1 MKRFFLGLYLILTCL
16 GANAQ
21 LKTPGDS
28 ATISLIT
35 CSPGKEVYAQFGHTA
50 IRVNDPNNG
59 IDVVFNYG
67 IFSFDTP
74 NFYYKFV
81 KGETDY
87 QLGVYDTRYFI
98 PEYQERNS
106 MVWEQVLNLTSP
118 EKQRLIQSLLIN
130 NEPQNRLYRYN
141 FIFDNCATR
150 PRDMIL
156 KALDGKIENRAI
168 NETKTFRQWVGN
180 YVGEKT
186 WVKFGIDL
194 TFGLDADK
202 LASREASMFLPEI
215 LMKEMQTVRIL
226 ASNGTTRNLVS
237 ENNILVDKVP
247 EKPEVFTWFSEPMLM
262 CTLLLIIG
270 IFITVWDTKRKRHY
284 KPFDSALLIVSGIT
298 GLIVFYL
305 MFFSVHPLVKY
316 NYNLLW
322 LNPLNLLAGIMLW
335 FRRFRFIVFY
345 FQLLNILLLVGAL
358 IVFALT
364 LQELN
369 VATFP
374 LIVLL
379 LIRSTSWFAIKK
391 SKQKKNKEVKKSTI
405 K

>member
-1 MKRFFLGLYLILTCL
+1 MKRFFFSLYLIFTCL
-16 GANAQ
+16 GINAQ
-21 LKTPGDS
+21 LNLPGDS

-50 IRVNDPNNG
+50 IRVNDPKNG

-106 MVWEQVLNLTSP
+106 MVWEQILNLTSA
-118 EKQRLIQSLLIN
+118 EKKRLIQSLLIN
-130 NEPQNRLYRYN
+130 YEPENRFYRYN

-150 PRDMIL
+150 PRDMIINSL
-156 KALDGKIENRAI
+156 VGRIENQAI
-168 NETKTFRQWVGN
+168 NETKTFRHWVGT
-180 YVGEKT
+180 YVGETT

-194 TFGLDADK
+194 TFGLEADK
-202 LASREASMFLPEI
+202 EAGRNESMFLPEI
-215 LMKEMQTVRIL
+215 LMKEMQTVRIVD
-226 ASNGTTRNLVS
+226 SEGNSRNLVS
-237 ENNILVDKVP
+237 ENRILVNKTE
-247 EKPEVFTWFSEPMLM
+247 EKQETLAWLYEPILF
-262 CTLLLIIG
+262 CTFLLIVG
-270 IFITVWDTKRKRHY
+270 IIISIWDVKRKHHF
-284 KPFDSALLIVSGIT
+284 KPLDSALLIFSGLL

-305 MFFSVHPLVKY
+305 MFFSVHPLVTY

-322 LNPLNLLAGIMLW
+322 LNPLNLAAGIMLW
-335 FRRFRFIVFY
+335 FKRFRPILFY
-345 FQLLNILLLVGAL
+345 YQISNAILLVGAL
-358 IVFALT
+358 IVFALSP
-364 LQELN
+364 QELN

-379 LIRSTSWFAIKK
+379 LIRSSCWFAMKK
-391 SKQKKNKEVKKSTI
+391 DRKRSKKK
-405 K
+405 

>member
-1 MKRFFLGLYLILTCL
+1 
-16 GANAQ
+16 
-21 LKTPGDS
+21 
-28 ATISLIT
+28 
-35 CSPGKEVYAQFGHTA
+35 
-50 IRVNDPNNG
+50 
-59 IDVVFNYG
+59 
-67 IFSFDTP
+67 
-74 NFYYKFV
+74 
-81 KGETDY
+81 
-87 QLGVYDTRYFI
+87 
-98 PEYQERNS
+98 
-106 MVWEQVLNLTSP
+106 
-118 EKQRLIQSLLIN
+118 
-130 NEPQNRLYRYN
+130 
-141 FIFDNCATR
+141 
-150 PRDMIL
+150 MIL